1 MSGHSIRTDESPR
14 ARSARNRRASHE
26 ARVDSASGWRQKLW
40 RLYGWLLVEVRH
52 LPEDARRPVVD
63 RLADLVSE
71 LNERNRSS

>member
-1 MSGHSIRTDESPR
+1 MTSDESPR
-14 ARSARNRRASHE
+14 AKSARNRRAEHE
-26 ARVDSASGWRQKLW
+26 ARVAGADGWRQKLW

-63 RLADLVSE
+63 RLAELVSE